1 MFINLLFLVLT
12 ITLKLQSENLY
23 RIPIDIPMRILSF
36 GRETSFKQWQVD
48 SLECG
53 KLTCDEEDYQNAVE
67 NLPETVIFLLIS
79 ELEISKIAH
88 LVSCILCRG
97 IFRSPLITLGRG
109 RLGTSP
115 FERISVP
122 REKLFPVPIVIHLY
136 L

>member
-53 KLTCDEEDYQNAVE
+53 KLTCDEQDYQNAVE
-67 NLPETVIFLLIS
+67 NLPETVGLFFRKYPMNDHMYHKHTFWSSWISSGSGGLDALLS
-79 ELEISKIAH
+79 
-88 LVSCILCRG
+88 V
-97 IFRSPLITLGRG
+97 TL
-109 RLGTSP
+109 
-115 FERISVP
+115 
-122 REKLFPVPIVIHLY
+122 
-136 L
+136 

>member
-53 KLTCDEEDYQNAVE
+53 KLTCDEQDYQNAVE
-67 NLPETVIFLLIS
+67 NLPETVGLFF
-79 ELEISKIAH
+79 
-88 LVSCILCRG
+88 VNIL
-97 IFRSPLITLGRG
+97 
-109 RLGTSP
+109 
-115 FERISVP
+115 
-122 REKLFPVPIVIHLY
+122 
-136 L
+136 